1 MKHAPHQALW
11 LQWLLLAVALLAL
24 VGGLSQ
30 PGQLQQSNAWLQDRI
45 TRSQARPAAPEV
57 VLVLADDRSIAS
69 IGRWPWRRALHAQVL
84 RHISAGQPQSIG
96 LDFLLT
102 EEDLDYPEDDLLLA
116 HTMAASGR
124 VVLPVVPIGG
134 AGQEALLPLPLLA
147 QAAAALG
154 HTAIEPDSDGSVRRF
169 HPWQQATTAAGGML
183 WPHFTIAMQCV
194 EHPQQAPCQRLQR
207 HQRPPEAQA
216 LPPASSLIGF
226 ASRHPPFTR
235 YAYIDVLQGRIPS
248 GAFRNKHV
256 LIGSNATGVATTAA
270 TPGAPEQAMMSN
282 VELLAHTL
290 HSQLQ
295 PRALH
300 PASTSSNVAL
310 NLALV
315 GAGLLA
321 VLLLSPSSA
330 LVACAALA
338 VLALGITWASAS
350 LWGSVLQPM
359 AALLGLAMAYPLW
372 SWRRQTAALGFF
384 QAELRALQQQSS
396 TLLPGIPRR
405 RGDFLQQHIVQVQ
418 HALQH
423 LQHLQAQREQAMRF
437 ISHDI
442 RAPISTLLT
451 EIDLERHGLLPA
463 DGPPLLDRIERHA
476 HSALRLA
483 DDFVHLARTLEQ
495 PSTRRERVEL
505 GLLMDQAQDDMWASA
520 TRRNIQLVWLAQEQE
535 ALVRGDPSQ
544 LRRVL
549 VNVLSNAIKYSP
561 QGSSIDLQLSYC
573 EGHWCIA
580 ILDQGPGMDAQ
591 ALPHLFTPFVRQKRH
606 EGEGGH
612 EPVAGIGLGLAY
624 VQAVVAQHGG
634 QVQAANRPEGGAVF
648 TITLPAA

>member
-1 MKHAPHQALW
+1 M
-11 LQWLLLAVALLAL
+11 
-24 VGGLSQ
+24 
-30 PGQLQQSNAWLQDRI
+30 
-45 TRSQARPAAPEV
+45 
-57 VLVLADDRSIAS
+57 
-69 IGRWPWRRALHAQVL
+69 
-84 RHISAGQPQSIG
+84 
-96 LDFLLT
+96 
-102 EEDLDYPEDDLLLA
+102 
-116 HTMAASGR
+116 
-124 VVLPVVPIGG
+124 
-134 AGQEALLPLPLLA
+134 
-147 QAAAALG
+147 
-154 HTAIEPDSDGSVRRF
+154 
-169 HPWQQATTAAGGML
+169 
-183 WPHFTIAMQCV
+183 
-194 EHPQQAPCQRLQR
+194 
-207 HQRPPEAQA
+207 
-216 LPPASSLIGF
+216 
-226 ASRHPPFTR
+226 
-235 YAYIDVLQGRIPS
+235 
-248 GAFRNKHV
+248 
-256 LIGSNATGVATTAA
+256 
-270 TPGAPEQAMMSN
+270 
-282 VELLAHTL
+282 
-290 HSQLQ
+290 
-295 PRALH
+295 
-300 PASTSSNVAL
+300 
-310 NLALV
+310 
-315 GAGLLA
+315 
-321 VLLLSPSSA
+321 
-330 LVACAALA
+330 
-338 VLALGITWASAS
+338 
-350 LWGSVLQPM
+350 
-359 AALLGLAMAYPLW
+359 
-372 SWRRQTAALGFF
+372 GFF

-463 DGPPLLDRIERHA
+463 DGPPLRERIERHA

-505 GLLMDQAQDDMWASA
+505 GLLIDQAQDDMWASA
-520 TRRNIQLVWLAQEQE
+520 TRRNIQLLWLAQEQE

-561 QGSSIDLQLSYC
+561 QGSTIDLQLSYC

-591 ALPHLFTPFVRQKRH
+591 ALPHLFTPFVRQKCH